1 MTDLGSLGGSP
12 AYDYSGAYGVNDAG
26 QVVGWSANATEDL
39 HAFLWENGTMTDI
52 GTFGAYAIN
61 NVAEVVGLGPAHAV
75 LWFNGT
81 VTDLGTL
88 GGGYSEADAI
98 NHGGQIFGGSWN
110 GSGMAHAFLWEN
122 GQMNDL
128 GIFAGDTQ
136 SWAYAASDSGL
147 AVGESFTANARH
159 AVAWT
164 IPRPAIHDVAAVD
177 VSASD
182 VGSAGTWDVGGPVT
196 INATIGN
203 RGTQSETFDVSA
215 SAGTVLLGK
224 TTVTDLGPGAD
235 QEITFL
241 WNTANAQPGSYPLR
255 VEASPLPHETRL
267 SNNARSGVTVNLV
280 PPVTAQASGTPSA
293 TDTGMAISFACNP
306 IDGTPPYRFFWDFGD
321 GSHGTDSTATRT
333 FTVIGT
339 KTATCTITDA
349 AGKESKSSTTVL
361 VNPVPSVTVSVN
373 HAFAGRGAV
382 VTFSAQVAGGT
393 GTFDYVWDFG
403 DQTGGMGAT
412 VTHSYATAGEHP
424 ASVIVTDTVGGTAEG
439 SVTLTV
445 SDLVITSEA
454 SRTQAVTG
462 EAISFTGSATGA
474 AGGPY
479 AYSWDFGDGKTETG
493 ATVTHSYATAGTF
506 TPKVTVRD
514 ASGFS
519 QEKTLSPI
527 TVQAVEPSTSAS
539 SGVPVPIAG
548 GVAVIVIVALLGWA
562 VLRRKGPA
570 R

>member
-1 MTDLGSLGGSP
+1 
-12 AYDYSGAYGVNDAG
+12 
-26 QVVGWSANATEDL
+26 
-39 HAFLWENGTMTDI
+39 
-52 GTFGAYAIN
+52 
-61 NVAEVVGLGPAHAV
+61 
-75 LWFNGT
+75 
-81 VTDLGTL
+81 
-88 GGGYSEADAI
+88 
-98 NHGGQIFGGSWN
+98 
-110 GSGMAHAFLWEN
+110 
-122 GQMNDL
+122 
-128 GIFAGDTQ
+128 
-136 SWAYAASDSGL
+136 
-147 AVGESFTANARH
+147 
-159 AVAWT
+159 
-164 IPRPAIHDVAAVD
+164 
-177 VSASD
+177 
-182 VGSAGTWDVGGPVT
+182 
-196 INATIGN
+196 
-203 RGTQSETFDVSA
+203 
-215 SAGTVLLGK
+215 
-224 TTVTDLGPGAD
+224 
-235 QEITFL
+235 
-241 WNTANAQPGSYPLR
+241 
-255 VEASPLPHETRL
+255 L

-293 TDTGMAISFACNP
+293 TDTGIAISFACNP
-306 IDGTPPYRFFWDFGD
+306 IDGTPPYQFFWDFGD
-321 GSHGTDSTATRT
+321 GSQGTDSTATHT
-333 FTVIGT
+333 FTLTGT
-339 KTATCTITDA
+339 KSATCTITDA

-373 HAFAGRGAV
+373 HASAGRGAV
-382 VTFSAQVAGGT
+382 LTFSAQVAGGT

-403 DQTGGMGAT
+403 DEIGGTGAT
-412 VTHSYATAGEHP
+412 ATHSFATVGEHR
-424 ASVIVTDTVGGTAEG
+424 ASVVVTDTVGGTAEG

-527 TVQAVEPSTSAS
+527 TVHVVEPSTSTS

-548 GVAVIVIVALLGWA
+548 GVAFIVIVALLGWA